1 MMTMVKKKHIII
13 IICLIISLLAAGTG
27 GYFIGKHTETVHY
40 QSEQDLEIRLNR
52 SDLDGFGEI
61 EGTIYV
67 TGHKSPDSD
76 TVCGSI
82 AYAALLRKLGY
93 DAVPVVLG
101 DINQESAYILQTAGL
116 DVPERLEDAS
126 GLNMVLVDHSD
137 YSQSADG
144 AENSRILSVIDH
156 HGIGTITTDHQ
167 LIYDSRPLGA
177 AATVIWIRYRNYG
190 VELDK
195 QTAHILLGAVLSDTK
210 NLKADTTTFADKEAV
225 KTLSDIAG
233 ITDVDAFYLNMY
245 KASISYTGMTD
256 EEIFFSDYKEYE
268 RGLTKYSI
276 GCINVYDEADALN
289 MAERMKAI
297 LPSTLPTTGMDMAFA
312 QINIFHDD
320 IHITYIVP
328 SDDTADEVIRA
339 AFPDKGEFDGTSYKF
354 DPGMSRKQVIV
365 PAITDVLDSYPKE

>member
-1 MMTMVKKKHIII
+1 MVKKKHIII

-52 SDLDGFGEI
+52 SDLDGLGEI

-167 LIYDSRPLGA
+167 LIYDSRPLSA

-320 IHITYIVP
+320 ISITYIVP
-328 SDDTADEVIRA
+328 SDDTADEVIRT

>member
-1 MMTMVKKKHIII
+1 MVKEKHIII
-13 IICLIISLLAAGTG
+13 IICLIISILAAGTG

-52 SDLDGFGEI
+52 SDLDGLGEI

-210 NLKADTTTFADKEAV
+210 NLKADTTPFADKEAV

-233 ITDVDAFYLNMY
+233 ITDVDAFYQNMY

-320 IHITYIVP
+320 ISITYIVP

>member
-1 MMTMVKKKHIII
+1 MVKKKHIII

-40 QSEQDLEIRLNR
+40 QSEQNLEIRLNR
-52 SDLDGFGEI
+52 SDLDGLGEI

-320 IHITYIVP
+320 ISITYIVP
-328 SDDTADEVIRA
+328 SDDTADEVIRT

>member
-1 MMTMVKKKHIII
+1 MVKKKHIII

-52 SDLDGFGEI
+52 SDLDGLGEI

-320 IHITYIVP
+320 ISITYIVP
-328 SDDTADEVIRA
+328 SDDTADEVIRT

>member
-1 MMTMVKKKHIII
+1 MVKEKHIII
-13 IICLIISLLAAGTG
+13 IICLIISILAAGTG

-52 SDLDGFGEI
+52 SDLDGLGEI

-233 ITDVDAFYLNMY
+233 ITDVDAFYQNMY

-297 LPSTLPTTGMDMAFA
+297 LSSTLPTTGMDMAFA

-320 IHITYIVP
+320 ISITYIVP
-328 SDDTADEVIRA
+328 SDETADEVIRA

>member
-1 MMTMVKKKHIII
+1 MTMVKKKHIII

-52 SDLDGFGEI
+52 SDLDGLGEI

-320 IHITYIVP
+320 ISITYIVP
-328 SDDTADEVIRA
+328 SDDTADEVIRT

>member
-1 MMTMVKKKHIII
+1 MVKKKHIII

-52 SDLDGFGEI
+52 SDLDGLGEI

-190 VELDK
+190 VEPDK

-289 MAERMKAI
+289 MAERMKTI

-320 IHITYIVP
+320 ISITYIVP
-328 SDDTADEVIRA
+328 SDDTADEVIRT